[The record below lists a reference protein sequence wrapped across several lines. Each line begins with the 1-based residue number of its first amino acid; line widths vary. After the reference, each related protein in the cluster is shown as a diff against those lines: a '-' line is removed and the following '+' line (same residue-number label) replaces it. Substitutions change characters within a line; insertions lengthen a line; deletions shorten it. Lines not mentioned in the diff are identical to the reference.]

1 MNLFRLIQRF
11 GSMKNNLFS
20 IGTVFSFEQHKFIVS
35 QIKKDGIKASNLRNN
50 ETLEITYAQGKEF
63 IDSKALIFQKDSLSH
78 KGLSFEDLSQEEQDL
93 ALKKLKLLELLAER
107 RITKIS
113 GTDKTKQAIL
123 ELSPIVGF
131 TKAPH
136 WQSVRK
142 WLSELTNASGKIKG
156 LYTNKNLRGNKKHRL
171 SSIVMDIMENEI
183 DKFIRPSQPRV
194 STLCRNIETEI
205 IKYNLDN
212 PANVQKVPTRNTI
225 VKRLNKINLERRQ
238 RASKGSSTYQLGL
251 ADSIAPYST
260 THILERVEIDHT
272 LLDIHLIHDLDS
284 TLIGRPTLTALS
296 DYHSGMVFGL
306 QTSFEATSFAAISSA
321 CLNAFL
327 PKEEELEKLNI
338 QGNWPTHG
346 IPETLVTDNG
356 NEFWSNNFSEMG
368 MQLGMVIQ
376 YAPIRHPNYKGS
388 IERFFGSV
396 NTLFLDDLPGVVR
409 KPHKKNDRYDPR
421 QEALMTFTKFKH
433 DFYDWIVNVY
443 NNEPNEDGA
452 TPKEIW
458 NSSAKQQPIPI
469 EDKLEIELSLLA
481 SHSASLMG
489 HGISFLGLKYN
500 SDALKSLFR
509 RDGKHKVNIKINP
522 YDLGE
527 VLVLDSK
534 ELVYITVPCLEYSY
548 AKGVS
553 IYEHREYKR
562 VSRKYKNQKLNNQD
576 LMQAKIRQKDER
588 DRMREQN
595 KRRKTQVTTQKH
607 SRIEKVGIPT
617 FDLLPSESISS
628 NDVLIDQPASV
639 DVKTE
644 DWDIE

>member
-1 MNLFRLIQRF
+1 M
-11 GSMKNNLFS
+11 SNNLFS
-20 IGTVFSFEQHKFIVS
+20 IGTVFNFEQHQFIVS
-35 QIKKDGIKASNLRNN
+35 RIKKDGIKASNLRNK
-50 ETLEITYAQGKEF
+50 ETLELTYEQAQEL
-63 IDSKALIFQKDSLSH
+63 IDNKVLVFQKDILSR
-78 KGLSFEDLSQEEQDL
+78 KGISFEDLPKEEQEL
-93 ALKKLKLLELLAER
+93 ALKKLKLLELLEKR

-123 ELSPIVGF
+123 DLSPLAGF

-142 WLSELTNASGKIKG
+142 WLIEHTNASGKIKG

-171 SSIVMDIMENEI
+171 SSIVMDIMDDEI
-183 DKFIRPSQPRV
+183 DKFIRPSQPRI

-205 IKYNLDN
+205 IKYNLEN
-212 PANVQKVPTRNTI
+212 PSDTQRVPTRNTI
-225 VKRLNKINLERRQ
+225 VKRFKKIDLERRQ
-238 RASKGSSTYQLGL
+238 KASKGNSTYELGL

-260 THILERVEIDHT
+260 THVLERIEVDHT
-272 LLDIHLIHDLDS
+272 LLDIHLIHDNDF
-284 TLIGRPTLTALS
+284 TLIGRPTLTALA

-306 QTSFEATSFAAISSA
+306 QLSFEAPSFAAVSSA

-327 PKEEELEKLNI
+327 PKDEELERHNI

-368 MQLGMVIQ
+368 MELGMIIQ

-433 DFYDWIVNVY
+433 DFYDWVVNIY
-443 NNEPNEDGA
+443 NNLPSEDGV

-458 NSSAKQQPIPI
+458 NASVKQRPIPI

-481 SHSASLMG
+481 SHKTTLMG

-509 RDGKHKVNIKINP
+509 RDGKHKVSFKINP
-522 YDLGE
+522 FDLGE

-534 ELVYITVPCLEYSY
+534 EQVYITVPCLEYSY

-562 VSRKYKNQKLNNQD
+562 VSRKYKNQKLSNQD
-576 LMQAKIRQKDER
+576 LIQAKIRQKDER
-588 DRMREQN
+588 DRMRQQN
-595 KRRKTQVTTQKH
+595 KRRKSQVTTQKH
-607 SRIEKVGIPT
+607 TRIEKVGTPA
-617 FDLLPSESISS
+617 FDLLPSDDSNS

-639 DVKTE
+639 EVKTE